1 MNILPHKSWHV
12 YNQKN
17 RDKVRRDEAKAEE
30 EEKQT
35 NDRAIAADREH
46 RLTVLRQ
53 RAQKRLSNNLG
64 DEQSE
69 QDRDQGQSTVGPP
82 VPEDTKAVTVAA
94 QHVNFWSDLE
104 QHDTKSRQG
113 NPENEAEVKA
123 KKEKWDRTVAMH
135 LDTGVKG
142 QSPWYTSK
150 HAGSMTTSRRK
161 EDANGFSKTRE
172 DPLNLVKKM
181 LDKRER
187 VRRDKSRS
195 PSPDY
200 RTKRPERPRKR
211 ETLPSSESKGVQMST
226 MDRLRKER
234 LEREKAEK
242 AKARALLNPNYV
254 DPNEHHR
261 PTGAY
266 SQQFNPQATSL
277 AHSSHSKSFH
287 EDKPQGRGRM
297 ERDDYN
303 RDRNQERGRDR
314 NGDSALAHDPT
325 SNLHSW
331 VGSHSSG
338 HTLSSCARPFR

>member
-113 NPENEAEVKA
+113 NPENEAE
-123 KKEKWDRTVAMH
+123 
-135 LDTGVKG
+135 
-142 QSPWYTSK
+142 
-150 HAGSMTTSRRK
+150 
-161 EDANGFSKTRE
+161 
-172 DPLNLVKKM
+172 
-181 LDKRER
+181 
-187 VRRDKSRS
+187 
-195 PSPDY
+195 
-200 RTKRPERPRKR
+200 
-211 ETLPSSESKGVQMST
+211 ESKGVQMST

-254 DPNEHHR
+254 DPSEHHR

-314 NGDSALAHDPT
+314 NGDSGWNQDRTRDHRGGVLMRHNDST
-325 SNLHSW
+325 R
-331 VGSHSSG
+331 
-338 HTLSSCARPFR
+338 TRPY